1 MPSFANAATV
11 MAAALLSL
19 VLVGPSA
26 RAVDIVGHRGAS
38 ADAPENTVSSWKLG
52 YAQGA
57 DACELDIHLT
67 KDGKIIVS
75 HDPSTKRTAGVDK
88 KIAETN
94 FDELRKLDVGKWGKW
109 AGKGFTE
116 KLPTLDEA
124 LALVPPGK
132 RFLIE
137 IKTHAEIMPALEEVI
152 RRTPLKPEQTVF
164 ISFQYDAIEAAKKAF
179 PDRQAYWLA
188 DYKQD
193 KKTGKFPDLDELI
206 TKAKAAKLDGLD
218 LSFKFPL
225 DAAAVKK
232 IHDAGLQ
239 CHVWTVDDPA
249 KAREL
254 AKAGVDSITTNRPGA
269 LRKELQQAP
278 AAPAGH

>member
-1 MPSFANAATV
+1 MSWFSNFAQAAA
-11 MAAALLSL
+11 AAALCLGLL
-19 VLVGPSA
+19 VSPVA

-38 ADAPENTVSSWKLG
+38 ADAPENTVGSWKLG

-75 HDPSTKRTAGVDK
+75 HDATTKRTAGVDK

-109 AGKGFTE
+109 AGKGFSE
-116 KLPTLDEA
+116 KMPTLDEA

-132 RFLIE
+132 RLLIE

-164 ISFQYDAIEAAKKAF
+164 ISFQYDAAAAAKKAF
-179 PDRQAYWLA
+179 PDRQTYLLA
-188 DYKQD
+188 DWKQD

-206 TKAKAAKLDGLD
+206 AKAKAAKLDGLD
-218 LSFKFPL
+218 LSYKFPL
-225 DAAAVKK
+225 DGATVKK

-239 CHVWTVDDPA
+239 CHVWTVDDAA

-254 AKAGVDSITTNRPGA
+254 AAAGVDSITTNRPGA
-269 LRKELQQAP
+269 LRAELKQA
-278 AAPAGH
+278 AR